1 MALPPFGRWFLHDVL
16 KPETRE
22 ALLCLARKN
31 AKSAIVV
38 ALLCL
43 GLSLVGPLAGKGGW
57 RAGIACSVNKAKARE
72 SWSAQ
77 IEQIAE
83 ASGLADKL
91 KFRRSPWPGSIS
103 SPAGTVEIL
112 AGDSGMGGHS
122 ASLDL
127 AIVDELGLMSERD
140 RELVAS
146 MRACYF
152 SAKDGKLHSSVDMG
166 ERAIHS

>member
-1 MALPPFGRWFLHDVL
+1 MA
-16 KPETRE
+16 
-22 ALLCLARKN
+22 
-31 AKSAIVV
+31 
-38 ALLCL
+38 
-43 GLSLVGPLAGKGGW
+43 GGC
-57 RAGIACSVNKAKARE
+57 RFSVNKSE
-72 SWSAQ
+72 GSGDWSAQ

-146 MRACYF
+146 MRACCQCE
-152 SAKDGKLHSSVDMG
+152 KWKVRSSVDMG
-166 ERAIHS
+166 ERAIYS